1 MTTSTSWKPTLAPAA
16 NCIAGFPKH
25 GEHRPEKESVSAIR
39 RRFQQTWSD
48 IYLSAKAPPPPK
60 TGRTWGSK
68 KAAAPLEEST
78 VNHMPQLLPGAC
90 AAAYGRDEFL
100 LMRQCMLDAGKLT
113 PSTNTYRLSCVWSLS
128 EEKSRS
134 VTGIRKLSL
143 GNTFSTEST
152 VSSTIDTRSNHS
164 DELGSAS
171 TSVKSW
177 IPTDLSSV
185 GLPPGLSDASDQI
198 LMNELLMERSAGP
211 DEDSASS
218 SSEMG
223 SASEGTRHA
232 SYQCISPSMK
242 YCKKVLREQSTLQ
255 PNAPSFNYGLRAS
268 APEFFPS
275 RQSQMADNL
284 DCEEDAMPN
293 RLVVEDGQVFSPSRR
308 VVEKEFM
315 PGGVFWEDEE
325 EVMPR
330 VQAMPDRLLVE
341 DGKVY
346 SPSRR
351 VLENDFMP
359 GGAFWEENPR
369 SSMMP
374 PMPLVP
380 DLFDSVVFSQVDQP
394 VMYSAEDLL
403 AEADRRTV
411 EWQQYCGLMPEV
423 APNALP
429 KSLGCWD
436 HARWMQETTVQYAQC
451 EPM

>member
-1 MTTSTSWKPTLAPAA
+1 MWAPSD
-16 NCIAGFPKH
+16 
-25 GEHRPEKESVSAIR
+25 EK
-39 RRFQQTWSD
+39 
-48 IYLSAKAPPPPK
+48 Y
-60 TGRTWGSK
+60 
-68 KAAAPLEEST
+68 
-78 VNHMPQLLPGAC
+78 
-90 AAAYGRDEFL
+90 
-100 LMRQCMLDAGKLT
+100 
-113 PSTNTYRLSCVWSLS
+113 
-128 EEKSRS
+128 RS
-134 VTGIRKLSL
+134 VTGTRKLSL
-143 GNTFSTEST
+143 GNIFSTEST

-185 GLPPGLSDASDQI
+185 GLPPGLSDASDQP
-198 LMNELLMERSAGP
+198 LMNQLLMERTAAP

-232 SYQCISPSMK
+232 SYKCISPSMK
-242 YCKKVLREQSTLQ
+242 YCKKVLREQGTLQ
-255 PNAPSFNYGLRAS
+255 PNAPSFIPGLRAS

-275 RQSQMADNL
+275 TQPQTADCL
-284 DCEEDAMPN
+284 DCEEEAMPN

-308 VVEKEFM
+308 VIEKEFM
-315 PGGVFWEDEE
+315 PGGVFWEEEE

-330 VQAMPDRLLVE
+330 VQAMPGRLLVE
-341 DGKVY
+341 DGNVY

-351 VLENDFMP
+351 LLENDFMP
-359 GGAFWEENPR
+359 GGVFWEENPR
-369 SSMMP
+369 SSIMP
-374 PMPLVP
+374 PIPPVP
-380 DLFDSVVFSQVDQP
+380 DFFDSVVIPLVEQP

-403 AEADRRTV
+403 AEADRRTI

-423 APNALP
+423 PPNALP

-436 HARWMQETTVQYAQC
+436 HARWTQDTTVQYAQC